1 MDSAGYIDEVKR
13 FKGLS
18 SDYKVA
24 KLFGWTPNRITKY
37 REGQTMDN
45 EACRQVAE
53 VLEIRP
59 MQVIADMEAMRQ
71 SDHEKKQA
79 WIELAKLTREAGSV
93 VIPLLLI
100 MPILFGSAT
109 LLQKSNVFQD
119 VTSYILCELKEVL
132 E

>member
-1 MDSAGYIDEVKR
+1 
-13 FKGLS
+13 
-18 SDYKVA
+18 
-24 KLFGWTPNRITKY
+24 
-37 REGQTMDN
+37 MDN

>member
-1 MDSAGYIDEVKR
+1 
-13 FKGLS
+13 
-18 SDYKVA
+18 
-24 KLFGWTPNRITKY
+24 
-37 REGQTMDN
+37 
-45 EACRQVAE
+45 
-53 VLEIRP
+53 
-59 MQVIADMEAMRQ
+59 
-71 SDHEKKQA
+71 
-79 WIELAKLTREAGSV
+79 LTREAGSV